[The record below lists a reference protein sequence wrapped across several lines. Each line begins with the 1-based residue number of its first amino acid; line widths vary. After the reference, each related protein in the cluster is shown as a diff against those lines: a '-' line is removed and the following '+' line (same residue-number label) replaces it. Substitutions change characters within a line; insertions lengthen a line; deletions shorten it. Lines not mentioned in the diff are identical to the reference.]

1 MIIMMI
7 AQAPGGRGPG
17 HRGGRSRVTGGRRR
31 RARVLQLNVT
41 STTEVLGN
49 DCPGPAAARVTV
61 AAAAVKLP
69 VAAGAGPE
77 FSNLT

>member
-1 MIIMMI
+1 MIMMI

-41 STTEVLGN
+41 STTEVLAGAET
-49 DCPGPAAARVTV
+49 PAARDSLSLQARTQ
-61 AAAAVKLP
+61 
-69 VAAGAGPE
+69 
-77 FSNLT
+77 